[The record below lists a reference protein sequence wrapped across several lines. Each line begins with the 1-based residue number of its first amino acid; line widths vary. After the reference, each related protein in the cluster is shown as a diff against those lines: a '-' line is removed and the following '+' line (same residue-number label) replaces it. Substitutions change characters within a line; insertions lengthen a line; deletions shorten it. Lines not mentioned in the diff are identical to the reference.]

1 MAILNLMK
9 FNLGYKMKPIRQ
21 YPAYSPSDLLD
32 KLMYLFNLKNEIS
45 FSKKFGFSPSH
56 ISKLRHKRT
65 VISPNFLLRIH
76 DISQISIS
84 ELKKMMKDKRKYF
97 S

>member
-1 MAILNLMK
+1 MK
-9 FNLGYKMKPIRQ
+9 SVKE

-32 KLMYLFNLKNEIS
+32 KLMILFNLKNDLS

>member
-1 MAILNLMK
+1 MK
-9 FNLGYKMKPIRQ
+9 TNKD
-21 YPAYSPSDLLD
+21 YPAYSPSDLID
-32 KLMYLFNLKNEIS
+32 KLMILFNLKNDLS

-56 ISKLRHKRT
+56 ISKLRHKKT

-76 DISQISIS
+76 DASQISIF
-84 ELKKMMKDKRKYF
+84 ELKKMLKDKRKYF

>member
-1 MAILNLMK
+1 MK
-9 FNLGYKMKPIRQ
+9 TNKD
-21 YPAYSPSDLLD
+21 YPAYSPSDLID
-32 KLMYLFNLKNEIS
+32 KLMILFNLKNDLS

-56 ISKLRHKRT
+56 ISKLRHKKT

-76 DISQISIS
+76 DASQISII
-84 ELKKMMKDKRKYF
+84 ELKKMLKDKRKYF

>member
-1 MAILNLMK
+1 MK
-9 FNLGYKMKPIRQ
+9 TIKD

-32 KLMYLFNLKNEIS
+32 QLMTLFNLKNDLS

-56 ISKLRHKRT
+56 ISKLRHKKT

-76 DISQISIS
+76 DTSQISIS

>member
-1 MAILNLMK
+1 MNALKAMK
-9 FNLGYKMKPIRQ
+9 D

-32 KLMYLFNLKNEIS
+32 KLMYLFNLKNDIS
-45 FSKKFGFSPSH
+45 FSKKFGFSASH
-56 ISKLRHKRT
+56 ISKLRHKKIL
-65 VISPNFLLRIH
+65 ISSNFLLRIH

-84 ELKKMMKDKRKYF
+84 ELRKMMKDKRKYF

>member
-1 MAILNLMK
+1 MK
-9 FNLGYKMKPIRQ
+9 ALKAMKD

-32 KLMYLFNLKNEIS
+32 KLMYLFNLKNDIS
-45 FSKKFGFSPSH
+45 FSKKFGFSASH
-56 ISKLRHKRT
+56 ISKLRHKKIL
-65 VISPNFLLRIH
+65 ISSNFLLRIH

-84 ELKKMMKDKRKYF
+84 ELRKMMKDKRKYF

>member
-1 MAILNLMK
+1 MK
-9 FNLGYKMKPIRQ
+9 AMKD

-32 KLMYLFNLKNEIS
+32 KLMYLFNLKNDIS
-45 FSKKFGFSPSH
+45 FSKKFGFSASH
-56 ISKLRHKRT
+56 ISKLRHKKIL
-65 VISPNFLLRIH
+65 ISSNFLLRIH

-84 ELKKMMKDKRKYF
+84 ELRKMMKDKRKYF

>member
-1 MAILNLMK
+1 MK
-9 FNLGYKMKPIRQ
+9 VLKE

-32 KLMYLFNLKNEIS
+32 KLMYLFNLKNDVS
-45 FSKKFGFSPSH
+45 FSKKFGFSASH
-56 ISKLRHKRT
+56 ISKLRHKKIH
-65 VISPNFLLRIH
+65 ISPNFLLRIH
-76 DISQISIS
+76 DTTQISIS

>member
-1 MAILNLMK
+1 MK
-9 FNLGYKMKPIRQ
+9 ALKVMKD

-32 KLMYLFNLKNEIS
+32 KLMYLFNLKNDIS
-45 FSKKFGFSPSH
+45 FSKKFGFSASH
-56 ISKLRHKRT
+56 ISKLRHKKIL
-65 VISPNFLLRIH
+65 ISSNFLLRIH

-84 ELKKMMKDKRKYF
+84 ELRKMMKDKRKYF